1 MSVKIRLT
9 RQGKKRFA
17 YYHIVIADGRA
28 PRAGRFVEK
37 IGTYNPNTDPATID
51 IDFDKA
57 MYWLDKGAQAT
68 ETVRAI
74 LSYKG
79 VLMKRH
85 LLGGVK
91 KGVFSAEEAE
101 RRFAE
106 WMKQK
111 EGKIDAKRDRISR
124 EKEESLRKHL
134 ESESKVKE
142 IRSQEILKKKSKLA
156 EEADEVKG
164 AEQLADVP
172 QTPKTAKAPETAEK
186 TEPTPVT
193 EDNQEQVTEK
203 KESVP
208 EPPEVIH
215 EEQGQEIAEE
225 TEGQEVASNSEGNEP
240 EEKTEESKEEKS
252 E

>member
-28 PRAGRFVEK
+28 PRAGRFIEK

-51 IDFDKA
+51 IDFNKA
-57 MYWLDKGAQAT
+57 MEWLDKGAQAT

-79 VLMKRH
+79 ILMKRH

-91 KGVFSAEEAE
+91 KGVFSEEEAE
-101 RRFAE
+101 RRFNE

-111 EGKIDAKRDRISR
+111 EGKIEAKKERISR
-124 EKEESLRKHL
+124 EKEESIQKHL

-142 IRSQEILKKKSKLA
+142 TRSQEILKKKSKLA
-156 EEADEVKG
+156 EQAEEGKV
-164 AEQLADVP
+164 AEQPAAVP
-172 QTPKTAKAPETAEK
+172 QTPETAEK
-186 TEPTPVT
+186 EEPETAPATEI
-193 EDNQEQVTEK
+193 NQEQVTEK

-208 EPPEVIH
+208 EPVEVKD
-215 EEQGQEIAEE
+215 EQQGQEIVKEA
-225 TEGQEVASNSEGNEP
+225 EGQEVTSESEGNEP
-240 EEKTEESKEEKS
+240 EEKTEAPKEEKS